1 MLELIVEHQA
11 GISVLMQPLRGN
23 SSAAQDF
30 GEVIRTYV
38 QQLHLTYGMT
48 YLVANSAL
56 YSAANLQKLAQTHM
70 KWITRVPATVSDAQ
84 AVLAHADPQA
94 MTVLNEDYRY
104 HELTSLY
111 GGVQQRWI
119 LIYSAPRQTQPQ
131 RTVDQ
136 QWRKQSDK
144 EAQALKQVC
153 DTAFACE
160 ADARQALAAFAKDLQ
175 ATFMTTSTVRAQPRY
190 GKRGRPR
197 QDAQPDHVVYT
208 HVLQRG
214 GKAVRSPLDPLCADA
229 WQNLCPEGRQRHD
242 MQPAQEAQS
251 GRAVRLASVCGAGS
265 V

>member
-1 MLELIVEHQA
+1 MPPPPSRRPEPLQPPIDGRYNSDQEPEDQVVHITRGYSRDHRPDLNQVMLELIVEHQA
-11 GISVLMQPLRGN
+11 GIPVLMQPLRGN

-70 KWITRVPATVSDAQ
+70 
-84 AVLAHADPQA
+84 
-94 MTVLNEDYRY
+94 N
-104 HELTSLY
+104 ELTSLY

-208 HVLQRG
+208 HVLQPG
-214 GKAVRSPLDPLCADA
+214 GKAVRSPLDPL
-229 WQNLCPEGRQRHD
+229 
-242 MQPAQEAQS
+242 
-251 GRAVRLASVCGAGS
+251 
-265 V
+265 

>member
-1 MLELIVEHQA
+1 MPPPPSRRPEPLQPPIDGRYNSDQEPEDQVVHITRGYSRDHRPDLNQVMLELIVEHQA
-11 GISVLMQPLRGN
+11 GIPVLMQPLRGN

-30 GEVIRTYV
+30 GEVIRTHV

-48 YLVANSAL
+48 YLVADSAL

-70 KWITRVPATVSDAQ
+70 
-84 AVLAHADPQA
+84 
-94 MTVLNEDYRY
+94 N
-104 HELTSLY
+104 ELTSLY

-208 HVLQRG
+208 HVLQPG
-214 GKAVRSPLDPLCADA
+214 GKAVRRPLDPL
-229 WQNLCPEGRQRHD
+229 
-242 MQPAQEAQS
+242 
-251 GRAVRLASVCGAGS
+251 
-265 V
+265 